1 MMRVLVM
8 ASFLL
13 FMLFV
18 YAQITTAR
26 GAAPPAPAAQCAP
39 AAAPPA
45 FPGRASHTNGMSSSS
60 RIAEA

>member
-18 YAQITTAR
+18 YAQITTAQ
-26 GAAPPAPAAQCAP
+26 G
-39 AAAPPA
+39 AAAPDA
-45 FPGRASHTNGMSSSS
+45 GVTFR
-60 RIAEA
+60 R